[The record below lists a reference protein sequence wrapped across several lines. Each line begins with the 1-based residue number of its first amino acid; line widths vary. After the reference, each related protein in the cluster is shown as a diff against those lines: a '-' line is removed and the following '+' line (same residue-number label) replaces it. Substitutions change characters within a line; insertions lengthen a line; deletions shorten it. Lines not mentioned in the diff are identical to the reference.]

1 MGNYNDF
8 CYGFIYLF
16 VALSFCLLFP
26 VLSFCP
32 RLHKSGSKATLQC
45 QLVVLTSFKIH
56 AKNKG
61 VT

>member
-1 MGNYNDF
+1 MDL
-8 CYGFIYLF
+8 FIYLF
-16 VALSFCLLFP
+16 IALSFSLLFP